1 MTHLSLRR
9 LFAALGM
16 AAIVVAGA
24 PADPAAEGAP
34 ETIQRIEAYLTSL
47 RTIESDF
54 VQSSS
59 SGEFSRGRLYVSR
72 PDNLR
77 LDYKPPSTMQI
88 FVTGAW
94 LIHVDTELEEVT
106 HVPLARTPAAFL
118 VGDEVS
124 LSDKVT
130 VTGIGMDAKTIHVEV
145 VRSDEPEVGSVILVF
160 ARNPLALKNWTVV
173 DPQGVRTRVA
183 LVRPRFNGSIDR
195 SVFEF
200 DPDRYIRPQLD
211 Q

>member
-1 MTHLSLRR
+1 MTQLSFRR
-9 LFAALGM
+9 FFAAFGL
-16 AAIVVAGA
+16 AAILAAGT
-24 PADPAAEGAP
+24 PADPAAEGGT
-34 ETIQRIEAYLTSL
+34 ETVERIEAYLTSV

-59 SGEFSRGRLYVSR
+59 KGEFSRGRLYVSR
-72 PDNLR
+72 PDHLR

-130 VTGIGMDAKTIHVEV
+130 VTGIGMDTKTIRIQV
-145 VRSDEPEVGSVILVF
+145 VRSDEPEAGSVILAF
-160 ARNPLALKNWTVV
+160 ARNPLSLKSWTVT
-173 DPQGVRTRVA
+173 DAQGVSTRVA

-195 SVFEF
+195 SVFDF

-211 Q
+211 H

>member
-1 MTHLSLRR
+1 MRR
-9 LFAALGM
+9 IFAAFGL
-16 AAIVVAGA
+16 AAMLAASA
-24 PADPAAEGAP
+24 PADPAAEGAA
-34 ETIQRIEAYLTSL
+34 ETVERIEAYLTSL

-59 SGEFSRGRLYVSR
+59 NGEFSRGRLYVSR

-88 FVTGAW
+88 YVTGTW
-94 LIHVDTELEEVT
+94 LIHVDTELEAVT

-118 VGDEVS
+118 VGDKVS
-124 LSDKVT
+124 LSEKVT
-130 VTGIGMDAKTIHVEV
+130 VTGIGMDADSIHVEV
-145 VRSDEPEVGSVILVF
+145 VRSDEPEAGSVMLVF

-173 DPQGVRTRVA
+173 DSQGVRTRVA

-195 SVFEF
+195 SVFDF
-200 DPDRYIRPQLD
+200 DPDRYIRPHLD

>member
-1 MTHLSLRR
+1 MTHLPFRR
-9 LFAALGM
+9 LFAAFGL
-16 AAIVVAGA
+16 AALLAASA
-24 PADPAAEGAP
+24 PPHYAEGAT
-34 ETIQRIEAYLTSL
+34 ETIERIEAYLTSL

-59 SGEFSRGRLYVSR
+59 GGDFSRGRLYVAR
-72 PDNLR
+72 PNNLR
-77 LDYKPPSTMQI
+77 LDYEPPSTMQI
-88 FVTGAW
+88 YVTGAW

-106 HVPLARTPAAFL
+106 HVPLRRTPAAFL

-130 VTGIGMDAKTIHVEV
+130 VTGVGMDAETIHVEV
-145 VRSDEPEVGSVILVF
+145 VRSDEPEAGSVILVF
-160 ARNPLALKNWTVV
+160 GRQPLALKNWTVI
-173 DPQGVRTRVA
+173 DSQGARTRVA

-195 SVFEF
+195 SVFDF
-200 DPDRYIRPQLD
+200 DPDRYIRLPLD